1 MRARRLPAA
10 NGQSTLVSFLLDV
23 LPERNIQGGPPV
35 GRPLISIYAAATR
48 VKVNIWEIIRG
59 SEFRVSSFGFRAGPR
74 AVIGVDAV
82 PSLSF
87 EPEPPDSSET
97 GPALCH
103 GLRPHGR
110 VALALVWV
118 GRSLWLPVLGGP
130 QGLWLSQSLGVTRVC
145 GGQPTKEGAPS
156 VSSTGSSGRGSQRH
170 ARGRTTMDEEYGR
183 PARPNLDSG

>member
-110 VALALVWV
+110 
-118 GRSLWLPVLGGP
+118 
-130 QGLWLSQSLGVTRVC
+130 WLSQSLGVTRVC

-170 ARGRTTMDEEYGR
+170 ARGRTTMDE
-183 PARPNLDSG
+183 